1 MVMGPM
7 KAMSV
12 MACLATRLNKG
23 KVARANTDRSP
34 ARRLTKRDTAMYTP
48 TSASSDMRQKG
59 RRSAHSGRLDRAKVP
74 GDACT
79 SPNTAIDRL
88 INQKVRTGLDQK
100 TSGSMGEPGH
110 HKLMKSPRV
119 TI

>member
-12 MACLATRLNKG
+12 MACRATRLNMG
-23 KVARANTDRSP
+23 KVARANTDKTP
-34 ARRLTKRDTAMYTP
+34 ARRLTKRDTARYTP

-59 RRSAHSGRLDRAKVP
+59 RRSAHSGLLEMANVP
-74 GDACT
+74 AAGCP
-79 SPNTAIDRL
+79 SPKTYNDRL
-88 INQKVRTGLDQK
+88 INQKLSTGLDQK
-100 TSGSMGEPGH
+100 TSGSMGDPGH